1 MQGID
6 RSIKRLRRRAKD
18 RTNSGKYYRSRGI
31 YELNFGKQGSIVAFI
46 RENSLG
52 QSFLCDRYRLSSG
65 NVKPLI

>member
-1 MQGID
+1 MQEID

-18 RTNSGKYYRSRGI
+18 RTNSGNYYRSRGI
-31 YELNFGKQGSIVAFI
+31 YDLNVDKQVNIVAFI
-46 RENSLG
+46 RENSLC